1 MKLAVLVL
9 DDDQAIRDP
18 VADELE
24 IRVTNSSL
32 PPMVMEAFYPSANG
46 ASMGSFLTR

>member
-1 MKLAVLVL
+1 MNFAVLVV
-9 DDDQAIRDP
+9 DGDQAIRDP

-24 IRVTNSSL
+24 IGVTNSSL
-32 PPMVMEAFYPSANG
+32 PPMVTEAFYPSVNG